1 MGDFGGYSCK
11 PKRKGLALAHFDS
24 VLPRSI
30 PDLLDSIWH
39 FEHLGQAPL

>member
-1 MGDFGGYSCK
+1 MGDLGGYRCK
-11 PKRKGLALAHFDS
+11 PTRKGVALAHFDS

-30 PDLLDSIWH
+30 PNFLDLICH